1 MSAWLLGGEK
11 GYRGKKSHLVGDVS
25 GCARGSISWG
35 GSHRNWEVTE
45 LGWSEGTEGRDVPV
59 QESGRNGRLCP
70 CRSLWDWHWNC
81 HPLPGAALAL
91 TPLRRG
97 SLVGGAPGVSGR
109 GGFGPVPPARA

>member
-11 GYRGKKSHLVGDVS
+11 GYRGKKTHLVGDVS

-35 GSHRNWEVTE
+35 GVAQK
-45 LGWSEGTEGRDVPV
+45 LGGDRTWLVRRDGGTGRARAGV
-59 QESGRNGRLCP
+59 RNGRLCP